1 LIDILVLGELNAD
14 LILRGDVVPEWNQ
27 AEKLIDDAALTLG
40 SSSAIFA
47 CGAARLGLR
56 VAFAGVTG
64 DDLLGRFCREALEAR
79 GVDTS
84 GVVVDPGLRTGMT
97 VILQLA
103 DDRAML
109 TFPGAIPMLRA
120 EMIDLALLGATRHI
134 HVGSYFWQ
142 TALQPGLPALFAQA
156 RARGAST
163 SLDTQ
168 WDPSGAWAGLD
179 DLLAATDILLP
190 NQAEACALADA
201 ADWRP
206 ALETLAARV
215 PTVAVKRGASGAA
228 AMRGAAF
235 AEIAPPAVA
244 VIDAVGAGDSFDA
257 GFVYGALAGWPLDRC
272 LALAVACGALSTRAA
287 GGTAAQP
294 TLEEALASSTNY
306 ADGIG

>member
-1 LIDILVLGELNAD
+1 MVDILVLGELNAD

-27 AEKLIDDAALTLG
+27 TEKLIDDAALTLG

-56 VAFAGVTG
+56 VAFVGVVG
-64 DDLLGRFCREALEAR
+64 EDLLGRFCRESLGAR

-84 GVVVDPGLRTGMT
+84 GVVVDPALRTGMT
-97 VILQLA
+97 VILQQP

-109 TFPGAIPMLRA
+109 TFPGAIPMLQA
-120 EMIDLALLGATRHI
+120 GMVDPDLLQAARHI

-156 RARGAST
+156 RGRGATT

-179 DLLAATDILLP
+179 GVLAATDILLP
-190 NQAEACALADA
+190 NEAEACALARS
-201 ADWRP
+201 ADWRQ
-206 ALETLAARV
+206 ALQSLASRV
-215 PTVAVKRGASGAA
+215 PCVAIKRGASGAA
-228 AMRGAAF
+228 ALRGTEF
-235 AEIAPPAVA
+235 AEASAPAVQ
-244 VIDAVGAGDSFDA
+244 VVDAVGAGDSFDA
-257 GFVYGALAGWPLDRC
+257 GFVYGALAGWPLDRS

-294 TLEEALASSTNY
+294 TLEEALASH
-306 ADGIG
+306 

>member
-1 LIDILVLGELNAD
+1 MIDILVLGELNAD

-27 AEKLIDDAALTLG
+27 TEKLIDDAALTLG

-56 VAFAGVTG
+56 VAFVGVVG
-64 DDLLGRFCREALEAR
+64 DDLLGRFCREALDAR
-79 GVDTS
+79 GVNTS
-84 GVVVDPGLRTGMT
+84 GVVVDPALRTGMT
-97 VILQLA
+97 VILQLP

-120 EMIDLALLGATRHI
+120 EMVDPMLLQAARHI

-168 WDPSGAWAGLD
+168 WDPSGVWAGLD
-179 DLLAATDILLP
+179 AVLSATDILLP
-190 NQAEACALADA
+190 NEAEAGALAGTTN
-201 ADWRP
+201 WRQ
-206 ALETLAARV
+206 ALKALASRV

-228 AMRGAAF
+228 AMHGATL
-235 AEIAPPAVA
+235 AEAAAPSVQ
-244 VIDAVGAGDSFDA
+244 VVDAVGAGDSFDA
-257 GFVYGALAGWPLDRC
+257 GFVYGTLAGWPLDQT

-287 GGTAAQP
+287 GGTTAQA
-294 TLEEALASSTNY
+294 TLAEAM
-306 ADGIG
+306 DIRQ

>member
-1 LIDILVLGELNAD
+1 MLDILILGELNAD

-27 AEKLIDDAALTLG
+27 TEKLIDDAALTLG

-56 VAFAGVTG
+56 VAFVGVVG
-64 DDLLGRFCREALEAR
+64 DDLLGRFCREALDAR
-79 GVDTS
+79 DVDTS
-84 GVVVDPGLRTGMT
+84 GVVVDPALRTGMT
-97 VILQLA
+97 VILQLP

-120 EMIDLALLGATRHI
+120 EMVDPTLLGAARHI

-142 TALQPGLPALFAQA
+142 TALQPGLPALFAQV

-179 DLLAATDILLP
+179 AVLAATDILLP
-190 NQAEACALADA
+190 NEAEACALAGT

-206 ALETLAARV
+206 ALESLAGRV
-215 PTVAVKRGASGAA
+215 PTVAVKCGASGAA
-228 AMRGAAF
+228 AMHGAAF
-235 AEIAPPAVA
+235 ASASAPPAQSNPIIPTATTPVK
-244 VIDAVGAGDSFDA
+244 VRILFS
-257 GFVYGALAGWPLDRC
+257 
-272 LALAVACGALSTRAA
+272 CG
-287 GGTAAQP
+287 
-294 TLEEALASSTNY
+294 
-306 ADGIG
+306 

>member
-1 LIDILVLGELNAD
+1 MIDILVLGELNAD

-27 AEKLIDDAALTLG
+27 TEKLIDDAALTLG

-56 VAFAGVTG
+56 VAFVGVIG
-64 DDLLGRFCREALEAR
+64 DDLLGRFCCESLQAR
-79 GVDTS
+79 GVDVS
-84 GVVVDPGLRTGMT
+84 GVVADPALRTGMT
-97 VILQLA
+97 IILQQP

-120 EMIDLALLGATRHI
+120 ELIDPALLQAARHI

-156 RARGAST
+156 RERGATT

-179 DLLAATDILLP
+179 AVLAATDILLP
-190 NQAEACALADA
+190 NEAEACGLAGA
-201 ADWRP
+201 TDWRR
-206 ALETLAARV
+206 ALEALAARV
-215 PTVAVKRGASGAA
+215 PTVAVKRGGSGAA
-228 AMRGAAF
+228 AMRGTAF
-235 AEIAPPAVA
+235 AEAAAPPVR

-257 GFVYGALAGWPLDRC
+257 GFVYGALAGWPLEQI
-272 LALAVACGALSTRAA
+272 LKLAVACGALSTRAA

-294 TLEEALASSTNY
+294 TLEEALAVSQP
-306 ADGIG
+306 